1 MLVWLAVEFL
11 LDWRPGNGFR
21 QTRWVV
27 IPYVMLFFAGGGGM
41 LGVAALAGR
50 GWMILAVVMF
60 LIMEVVASVQRVMTG
75 M

>member
-11 LDWRPGNGFR
+11 LDWRPAIEFR
-21 QTRWVV
+21 QTHWIV
-27 IPYVMLFFAGGGGM
+27 IPYVMLSFAGAGGV

-50 GWMILAVVMF
+50 GWTISATVMF
-60 LIMEVVASVQRVMTG
+60 LIMGVVAFVQRVMTG